1 MKVPYANVTVNQ
13 SGGRLLSGR
22 VALVTGAGGAIGRA
36 VARRL
41 AAEGAAVA
49 AAGRTERAV
58 EQTRSLVVARGGT
71 AFAFTADLTS
81 STGCHELVDQSTRR
95 FGRLD
100 ILVNCAGVHGESPID
115 EVTEVEWDRLFAV
128 NTKSMFFTLQAAAR
142 VMLPAGGGR
151 IVNFSSIAGRGFR
164 RSVSAPYVGAK
175 AAVIAITRLA
185 ALRLGPSINVNCV
198 VPGVTANREYEHRV
212 RARASAGGV
221 DEATARS
228 AMEEFIP
235 LHRSNTPDDV
245 AGVVAFLVSDDA
257 RNITGQSINV
267 DGGLIYDAGY

>member
-1 MKVPYANVTVNQ
+1 MTVNQ
-13 SGGRLLSGR
+13 RGGRQLGGS

-36 VARRL
+36 VSLRL
-41 AAEGAAVA
+41 GAEGATVA

-58 EQTRSLVVARGGT
+58 EQTRSLVVAGGGT
-71 AFAFTADLTS
+71 AAAFTADLTS
-81 STGCHELVDQSTRR
+81 AAGCYGLVDESIRR

-100 ILVNCAGVHGESPID
+100 ILVNCAGVHGGSPID
-115 EVTEVEWDRLFAV
+115 EVTEQDWDDLFAA
-128 NTKSMFFTLQAAAR
+128 NAKSMFFTLQAASR
-142 VMLPAGGGR
+142 VMLPSGGGR

-185 ALRLGPSINVNCV
+185 ALRLAPSINVNCV
-198 VPGVTANREYEHRV
+198 VPGVTANDEYELRV
-212 RARASAGGV
+212 RARAETGGF
-221 DEATARS
+221 DETTARS

-235 LHRSNTPDDV
+235 LQRSNTPDDI
-245 AGVVAFLVSDDA
+245 AGLVAFLVSDDA

>member
-1 MKVPYANVTVNQ
+1 VAVNRH
-13 SGGRLLSGR
+13 GGGWLGGR

-36 VARRL
+36 IALRL
-41 AAEGAAVA
+41 AAEGATVA
-49 AAGRTERAV
+49 AAGRTEKTV
-58 EQTRSLVVARGGT
+58 EQTRALLVDRGAT
-71 AFAFTADLTS
+71 AAALTADLTS
-81 STGCHELVDQSTRR
+81 ATGCHGLVDDSIRR

-100 ILVNCAGVHGESPID
+100 ILVNCAGVHGELSID
-115 EVTEVEWDRLFAV
+115 EVTEEEWDRIFAV

-151 IVNFSSIAGRGFR
+151 VVNFSSIAGRGFR
-164 RSVSAPYVGAK
+164 RSASAPYVGAK

-185 ALRLGPSINVNCV
+185 ALRLAPSITVNCV
-198 VPGVTANREYEHRV
+198 VPGVTVNSKYEMRV
-212 RARASAGGV
+212 RARANAIGV

-228 AMEEFIP
+228 AMEDFIP
-235 LHRSNTPDDV
+235 LHRSNTPADV